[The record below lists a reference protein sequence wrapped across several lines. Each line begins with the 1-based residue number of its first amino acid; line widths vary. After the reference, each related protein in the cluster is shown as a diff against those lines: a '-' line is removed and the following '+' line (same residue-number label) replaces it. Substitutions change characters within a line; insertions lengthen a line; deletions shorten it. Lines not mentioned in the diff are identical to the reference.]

1 MVFLP
6 EQLIVA
12 ILLRLPVKSLLRFKS
27 VCKVWRSLIS
37 NPRFGQ
43 SHFEMSSSIAD
54 KIVHLADSGPRSID
68 FHSSLDDDSAIVN
81 LNFPITPPPLGA
93 NIRGSCRGFVL
104 LDHYCHFFVWNPSTG
119 LHKRVP
125 YFPMSS
131 QFAPF
136 IHGLGYDAADDDYL
150 VALGA
155 YDPHNSDF
163 NSDFQFFSVKANSWK
178 KIEGTHNFPYM
189 NAMDEPRAGLFLNGA
204 IHWLAF
210 RHDTNV
216 ELILAF
222 NVTQRKLIDIS
233 LPDDFF
239 QSLEFTYL
247 GTLGG
252 YLSLSVLDDEVE
264 IWLMKEYGMKSS
276 WTKSMVVSVEIPR
289 GHYFFPLCLTKTS
302 KIMGSDRSDVGRLV
316 KCNDKGKVLE
326 YREYD
331 YKVDEPNA
339 IIYTESLLSLPC
351 ELRQWRRRR
360 SRRATRM
367 NEAWGLHCSCYNAS
381 TGYDEKAMWC
391 IDQTDNGNPFHC
403 CFRGTPAFWAF
414 VSYSKL
420 LDKDDVVASL
430 LWMNMRRLSDGEI
443 VFQSHCDLSQ
453 AIFNYNH
460 DAIVDFCLRLNL
472 LAKAEL
478 NEDDDSNET

>member
-1 MVFLP
+1 MAFLP

-27 VCKVWRSLIS
+27 VCKLWRSLIS
-37 NPRFGQ
+37 DPRFAQ
-43 SHFEMSSSIAD
+43 SHFEMSSSITD

-81 LNFPITPPPLGA
+81 LNFRITPPPLGA

-104 LDHYCHFFVWNPSTG
+104 LDPDYHFFVWNPSTG

-131 QFAPF
+131 QFFPF
-136 IHGLGYDAADDDYL
+136 IHGLGYDATDDDYL

-178 KIEGTHNFPYM
+178 KIEGIHNFPYM

-247 GTLGG
+247 GTLGR
-252 YLSLSVLDDEVE
+252 YLSLSVLSDENEVE

-276 WTKSMVVSVEIPR
+276 WTKSMVVSVEIPI
-289 GHYFFPLCLTKTS
+289 GHSFFPLYLTKS
-302 KIMGSDRSDVGRLV
+302 GEIMGSDCSDVGNRLV
-316 KCNDKGKVLE
+316 KCNDRGQVLE

-331 YKVDEPNA
+331 YEVDEHNA
-339 IIYTESLLSLPC
+339 IIYTESLVSLPRDGG
-351 ELRQWRRRR
+351 EGGGGDERQ
-360 SRRATRM
+360 
-367 NEAWGLHCSCYNAS
+367 E
-381 TGYDEKAMWC
+381 
-391 IDQTDNGNPFHC
+391 
-403 CFRGTPAFWAF
+403 
-414 VSYSKL
+414 
-420 LDKDDVVASL
+420 
-430 LWMNMRRLSDGEI
+430 
-443 VFQSHCDLSQ
+443 
-453 AIFNYNH
+453 
-460 DAIVDFCLRLNL
+460 
-472 LAKAEL
+472 
-478 NEDDDSNET
+478 